1 MPSHDT
7 RIIRALVRA
16 LASTENQENAFID
29 CSTFSL
35 QGDTTMCAIHSET
48 ATPRVTLYVRGDMF
62 GANDQQ
68 NAVVGRLRELEASG
82 RIDTY
87 DVSVWNGR
95 VRLTEDEGHK
105 PPAVAA
111 YEAFDAWADVAGV
124 DIDPF
129 FTVRERES
137 FVDGVARELVLPVM
151 CLEVRTDDGIATVAP
166 NVRESDTITVQD
178 CLDELETLEA
188 SPRAVAA
195 E

>member
-1 MPSHDT
+1 MS
-7 RIIRALVRA
+7 
-16 LASTENQENAFID
+16 
-29 CSTFSL
+29 
-35 QGDTTMCAIHSET
+35 AIHSET
-48 ATPRVTLYVRGDMF
+48 APPRVTLYVRGDMF

-68 NAVVGRLRELEASG
+68 NAVVRRLGELADDG
-82 RIDTY
+82 RIDEY

-95 VRLTEDEGHK
+95 VRLGGDRT

-111 YEAFDAWADVAGV
+111 YEEFDAWADAEGV
-124 DIDPF
+124 DIAPF

-151 CLEVRTDDGIATVAP
+151 CLAVHTDEGLATVAP
-166 NVRESDTITVQD
+166 SVRDTEIVTVQD

-188 SPRAVAA
+188 TQRPIAA